1 MLTSFVL
8 TMALAA
14 PVPTPPAPVASGPL
28 PRLMELKADASGKV
42 IVTVLRTEMQKVQVG
57 VGAAIAPGG
66 NAAPPAIITRE
77 VPIQKVA
84 QVELGE
90 VKDLAITTADG
101 KKVSVEDAVAKLKT
115 GATVVVSADGKPVSP
130 NHLKLFKDDVLV
142 LAAQELAAANGI
154 NGAATAPGLPGRV
167 RPLPPVQI
175 QPLPGIQIQPAP
187 AVLPAAPAGGVIQVQ
202 IAPGGVQVLPA
213 PVAPP
218 VDKLPVKEEKK

>member
-8 TMALAA
+8 SMALAA
-14 PVPTPPAPVASGPL
+14 PVPAPPAPVASGPL
-28 PRLMELKADASGKV
+28 PRLMELKADGNGKV
-42 IVTVLRTEMQKVQVG
+42 VVTVVRTEMQKVQIG
-57 VGAAIAPGG
+57 VGNAIAPGG
-66 NAAPPAIITRE
+66 GAAPPAVITRE
-77 VPIQKVA
+77 VPVQKVA

-90 VKDLAITTADG
+90 VKDLVVTTADG
-101 KKVSVEDAVAKLKT
+101 KKVDVADAVAKVKG

-142 LAAQELAAANGI
+142 FASQELAAANGI
-154 NGAATAPGLPGRV
+154 NGGINIAPGFPGKPI
-167 RPLPPVQI
+167 RPLPPIQV
-175 QPLPGIQIQPAP
+175 QPLPAP
-187 AVLPAAPAGGVIQVQ
+187 AVLPAVQPGVIQVQ